1 MVSRRARTCRPTAN
15 DALKIAPTRR
25 PPGSRCRPTAAR
37 PADAMQPHCEQSG
50 MPPNWHGVILVEKS
64 AETHSVVC
72 AKMHSSGD
80 SGGSASASI
89 SAFGICILRVARLQ
103 SRGASR

>member
-37 PADAMQPHCEQSG
+37 PADAMHPHCAQSG
-50 MPPNWHGVILVEKS
+50 VPPNWHGVILVEKS

-72 AKMHSSGD
+72 AKMQSAGD

-89 SAFGICILRVARLQ
+89 SVCGICSLP
-103 SRGASR
+103 